1 MALCVRRARRVYL
14 FAILTTLLFFGI
26 NLTTLFKRLL
36 LTGHV
41 HLEKRGENQVFEIEG
56 LALGSTFTRPADSPA
71 DKDYAAWLIDSLQ
84 LRFQR
89 TMYPDGGGEIAY
101 PNCTLDPAR
110 YANTAFMQHQSRWW
124 NSQRRSIVSFAIN
137 LHKSENI
144 IPAQATALLESIVYL
159 LQSNKVYVSIYENG
173 SDDKTRALLS
183 DVGAALQ
190 AIGADGVWIYS
201 SNMLSNFERYDR
213 IVMLSEIRNLA
224 LTPLVPYASSEESGG
239 TLLVMND
246 VLTCSSDILELIHQQ
261 RFQHADM
268 AFGTDWISVDR
279 KIRPGEP
286 GYLNDDD
293 PKYIPDNPPH
303 TKVSLFYDS
312 WVARGI
318 SGNAVYDF
326 TRPGGYSIKSD
337 NESWV
342 TDAYSTE
349 DATMYQRWLE
359 GHAFPVY
366 SGWGG
371 MSALDASLF
380 TREHLRFRSTVT
392 AGWTGGSAVGALG
405 SWGRLV
411 SSEGYLES
419 DCPGASECELVARD
433 IWNMRR
439 GRARIVLAPQAR
451 TAYNIED
458 WLILSDSVPVTR
470 REEADVLNE
479 DKFDWSEYP
488 IPESVVCIA
497 TRSAQ
502 GEWLDPWG
510 ETNNRSRLD
519 PCGVGDCGRENV
531 EHHRSTLMAT

>member
-1 MALCVRRARRVYL
+1 MALCVRRARKIYL
-14 FAILTTLLFFGI
+14 SVILTTLLFFGI
-26 NLTTLFKRLL
+26 NIITLFKRVL
-36 LTGHV
+36 LTEHV
-41 HLEKRGENQVFEIEG
+41 YLGKSRANQLFEIEG
-56 LALGSTFTRPADSPA
+56 LALGPTFTKPSDSPT
-71 DKDYAAWLIDSLQ
+71 DKDRAAWLINSLQ
-84 LRFQR
+84 RRFQR
-89 TMYPDGGGEIAY
+89 TMFPDGGGKVAY

-110 YANTAFMQHQSRWW
+110 YANTAFTQHHSHWW
-124 NSQRRSIVSFAIN
+124 NNRRRSIVSFAIN
-137 LHKSENI
+137 LHNSEKV
-144 IPAQATALLESIVYL
+144 IPTQATALLESIVHL

-190 AIGADGVWIYS
+190 AIGADGVWIHS
-201 SNMLSNFERYDR
+201 SNMLSDFGRYDR

-224 LTPLVPYASSEESGG
+224 LTPLVPYTSSEEGSG

-246 VLTCSSDILELIHQQ
+246 VLTCSSDILELVHQQ

-326 TRPGGYSIKSD
+326 ARPGGYSMKSD

-349 DATMYQRWLE
+349 DETVYQRWLE
-359 GHAFPVY
+359 GYAFPVY

-371 MSALDASLF
+371 MSAFDASLF

-392 AGWTGGSAVGALG
+392 AAWTGGSGVGALG
-405 SWGRLV
+405 SWGRLI

-419 DCPGASECELVARD
+419 DCPGASECELIARD

-458 WLILSDSVPVTR
+458 WLIMSGSVPVTPR
-470 REEADVLNE
+470 GGADVLDE
-479 DKFDWSEYP
+479 DKFDWSKYP

-497 TRSAQ
+497 TRTTQ

-510 ETNNRSRLD
+510 ETNNRSRLN
-519 PCGVGDCGRENV
+519 PCGVRDCGRENV
-531 EHHRSTLMAT
+531 EQHRGTLMST